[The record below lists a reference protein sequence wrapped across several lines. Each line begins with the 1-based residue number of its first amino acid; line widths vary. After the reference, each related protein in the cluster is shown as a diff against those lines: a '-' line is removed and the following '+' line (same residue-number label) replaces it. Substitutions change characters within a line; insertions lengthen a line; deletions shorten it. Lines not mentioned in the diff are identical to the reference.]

1 MTEEIIQPA
10 RQTAKQPHNVI
21 MEDRKSL
28 TVTGVKDVDSFDEQT
43 MIIYTDMG
51 ELTVRGNQLHI
62 NRLNTEAGELNVT
75 GSIYGLAY
83 TDDRDKKSG
92 ILGRLFR

>member
-28 TVTGVKDVDSFDEQT
+28 TVTGVKDVDSFDEH
-43 MIIYTDMG
+43 D
-51 ELTVRGNQLHI
+51 NLH
-62 NRLNTEAGELNVT
+62 R
-75 GSIYGLAY
+75 YG
-83 TDDRDKKSG
+83 
-92 ILGRLFR
+92 